1 MVAHSPPAELTLAAR
16 ARRGARAGL
25 AAVLAALFC
34 RAFVLEIR
42 VVAGDS
48 MSPALLAGDRVLV
61 DRLVYRGPAALAGL
75 LPVRDVRPGDVVLFR
90 SPEDGRTALLKRCV
104 AVPGDAVP
112 GGAVPAGALYLVG
125 DRRHDSR
132 DSRAFGP
139 VARGAVIGRAVAVLG
154 SFAPGD
160 GPRWSRSFRAVE

>member
-1 MVAHSPPAELTLAAR
+1 M
-16 ARRGARAGL
+16 
-25 AAVLAALFC
+25 LAALFC

-42 VVAGDS
+42 VVASDS
-48 MSPALLAGDRVLV
+48 MNPALLAGDRVLV
-61 DRLVYRGPAALAGL
+61 DRLVYRGPGALAGL

-90 SPEDGRTALLKRCV
+90 SPEDGRSALLKRCV
-104 AVPGDAVP
+104 GVPGDAVP
-112 GGAVPAGALYLVG
+112 GGAVPAGMLYLVG

-160 GPRWSRSFRAVE
+160 GPRWSRSLRAVE

>member
-1 MVAHSPPAELTLAAR
+1 MRAA
-16 ARRGARAGL
+16 L

-48 MSPALLAGDRVLV
+48 MTPALLAGDRVLV
-61 DRLVYRGPAALAGL
+61 DRLVYRGAGALAGL
-75 LPVRDVRPGDVVLFR
+75 LPVRDVRPGDVVLFH
-90 SPEDGRTALLKRCV
+90 SPEDRRTALLKRCV
-104 AVPGDAVP
+104 GVPGDSVP
-112 GGAVPAGALYLVG
+112 GGSVPAGALYLVG
-125 DRRHDSR
+125 DRRQDSR

-160 GPRWSRSFRAVE
+160 GPRWSRFLSSVE